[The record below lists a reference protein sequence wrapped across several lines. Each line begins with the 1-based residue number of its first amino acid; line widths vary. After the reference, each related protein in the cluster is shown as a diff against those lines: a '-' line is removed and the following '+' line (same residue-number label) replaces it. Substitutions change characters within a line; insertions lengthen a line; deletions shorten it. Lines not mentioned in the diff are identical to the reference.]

1 MIFVQLLFNKPSIRT
16 LNSYTDID
24 ECAVNN
30 GGCAQ
35 VCLNTLGS
43 FSCACMNGFQLS
55 GDGRN
60 CSGKYSIVSTLCF
73 KQNLMCLLEYQH

>member
-1 MIFVQLLFNKPSIRT
+1 MCLPVSKFHTKCTYYTND
-16 LNSYTDID
+16 TDID
-24 ECAVNN
+24 DCAVNN

-43 FSCACMNGFQLS
+43 FSCACVNGFQLS

-60 CSGKYSIVSTLCF
+60 CSGKYTIVTLCF
-73 KQNLMCLLEYQH
+73 KQTYLFEYQH